1 MSSTVKLDY
10 AHKGHI
16 NLTNARLYEEDGR
29 YFLKLKYLI
38 ENDGEILEL
47 EIPKAQIHLDSIPI
61 ITCYDNKYP
70 SYGSLYLD
78 RIYDLT
84 LGTNSFTLYP
94 GETSQSSHC
103 YYTEKRTLKKP
114 KKMTIE
120 EIEKKL
126 GYKIVIVSEEEKG
139 EKK

>member
-1 MSSTVKLDY
+1 MSNTVKLDY
-10 AHKGHI
+10 SHKGKSTL
-16 NLTNARLYEEDGR
+16 NYARLYEEDGL
-29 YFLKLKYLI
+29 YFLKLKYLV
-38 ENDGEILEL
+38 ENDDEILEL

-61 ITCYDNKYP
+61 VTCYDNNCP

-94 GETSQSSHC
+94 GETSQSNHC
-103 YYTEKRTLKKP
+103 YYTEKRTPKKP

-120 EIEKKL
+120 EIERKL
-126 GYKIVIVSEEEKG
+126 GYKIAIVSEEEKKN
-139 EKK
+139 E

>member
-10 AHKGHI
+10 THKGYT
-16 NLTNARLYEEDGR
+16 NLINARLYEEDGR
-29 YFLKLKYLI
+29 YFLNLKYLV
-38 ENDGEILEL
+38 ENDDEILEL

-61 ITCYDNKYP
+61 ITCYDTEYP
-70 SYGSLYLD
+70 GYGSIYLD

-94 GETSQSSHC
+94 GETSKANHC
-103 YYTEKRTLKKP
+103 YYTEKRTSKKP

-120 EIEKKL
+120 EIERKL
-126 GYKIVIVSEEEKG
+126 GYKIAIVSEEEKG
-139 EKK
+139 EEK